1 MTGSMPLGI
10 LCLYTSL
17 RKIPSLKQRI
27 AGRSLPIE
35 KFAINKAER
44 YLQGEAIPLCGL
56 VRDIDQSDVVTRLYR
71 NWLLVLI
78 VPRCHLVCMVFH
90 WWKNCSVYH

>member
-1 MTGSMPLGI
+1 ML
-10 LCLYTSL
+10 LANLLLY

-44 YLQGEAIPLCGL
+44 YLQGESLPLCGL
-56 VRDIDQSDVVTRLYR
+56 VRTASNVAMWSCNHPL
-71 NWLLVLI
+71 
-78 VPRCHLVCMVFH
+78 
-90 WWKNCSVYH
+90 

>member
-1 MTGSMPLGI
+1 M
-10 LCLYTSL
+10 CH
-17 RKIPSLKQRI
+17 RKVPTLKQRI

-56 VRDIDQSDVVTRLYR
+56 VCADNLSDVATCLYR
-71 NWLLVLI
+71 
-78 VPRCHLVCMVFH
+78 RMVNSYSLYLGVTMH
-90 WWKNCSVYH
+90 A